1 MWAMIWNPDKSG
13 VYLIKFKE
21 VWYDQAIISI
31 RGEQA
36 GKSYGC
42 YVTSHRG
49 AYQYPGCRVF

>member
-36 GKSYGC
+36 EIGRAH
-42 YVTSHRG
+42 V
-49 AYQYPGCRVF
+49 